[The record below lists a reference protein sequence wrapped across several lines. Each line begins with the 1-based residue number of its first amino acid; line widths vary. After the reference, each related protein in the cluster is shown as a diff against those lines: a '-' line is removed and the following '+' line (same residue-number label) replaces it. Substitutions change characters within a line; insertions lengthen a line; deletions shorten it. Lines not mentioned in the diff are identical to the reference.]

1 MRAEASFERF
11 VAGVRAE
18 HRAWM
23 ELFGRLTP
31 EEATVRPE
39 GGWSAVDAL
48 VHVTAWKEN
57 ALKVARLQAEPG
69 APEIEPSK
77 GSAGALGINVDAF
90 NAEVFEAHRDWTP
103 ERALTW
109 SERVH
114 VELVSALAALP
125 EERLLG
131 GRGRHGAR
139 RWCSLPAM
147 SHPREHLNEL
157 EQRLG
162 DA

>member
-1 MRAEASFERF
+1 MDTETSFERILAD
-11 VAGVRAE
+11 VGAE

-23 ELFGRLTP
+23 GLMGRLSP
-31 EEATVRPE
+31 EEATARPKD
-39 GGWSAVDAL
+39 GWSAVDAL

-57 ALKVARLQAEPG
+57 AAKVARLQAEPG
-69 APEIEPSK
+69 AAEIDPNQ

-90 NAEVFEAHRDWTP
+90 NAEVFEAHRDWAP
-103 ERALTW
+103 ERAVAW
-109 SERVH
+109 SEQIHR
-114 VELVSALAALP
+114 ELLSALSALP

-147 SHPREHLNEL
+147 SHPREHLNEV
-157 EQRLG
+157 ERQLG
-162 DA
+162 DV